1 MDSGSGCIQSK
12 ELIFQIKER
21 FEMRRLQGLVLVTL
35 IFALGYVSSARG
47 GDDPVQ
53 ELTKIKEQWSEA
65 EVKRDVGYLDQLFAK
80 DFDMFNA
87 RGHFNK
93 EQMIQSLKDP
103 DLKFTELHSDN
114 IQVRLYGNVAV
125 MTDHVKARGIAKGKE
140 FSRESRFVR
149 IFVREHK
156 KWQAVLAQS
165 TPLTPD
171 PAAQK

>member
-1 MDSGSGCIQSK
+1 MQGKD
-12 ELIFQIKER
+12 LIFQINER
-21 FEMRRLQGLVLVTL
+21 FEMRRWQVLVLVPL
-35 IFALGYVSSARG
+35 LFALVYVSNVRG

-65 EVKRDVGYLDQLFAK
+65 ELKRDLGYLDQLFAK

-93 EQMIQSLKDP
+93 EQMLESLKDP
-103 DLKFTELHSDN
+103 DLTFTELHSDN

-140 FSRESRFVR
+140 FNRESRFVR

-165 TPLTPD
+165 TPITAD
-171 PAAQK
+171 AAAQK

>member
-1 MDSGSGCIQSK
+1 
-12 ELIFQIKER
+12 
-21 FEMRRLQGLVLVTL
+21 MRRLQVLVFVTL
-35 IFALGYVSSARG
+35 VFVLGYVSSVRG

-65 EVKRDVGYLDQLFAK
+65 EVKRDIGYLEQLFAE

-93 EQMIQSLKDP
+93 EQMLQSLKDP
-103 DLKFTELHSDN
+103 DLTFTELHSDN

-125 MTDHVKARGIAKGKE
+125 MTDHVTAHGVAKGKE

-149 IFVREHK
+149 IFVREHG

-165 TPLTPD
+165 TPLTSD
-171 PAAQK
+171 SAAQK

>member
-1 MDSGSGCIQSK
+1 
-12 ELIFQIKER
+12 
-21 FEMRRLQGLVLVTL
+21 MRRLQVLVFVTL
-35 IFALGYVSSARG
+35 ICALGYVSSVRG
-47 GDDPVQ
+47 SDDPVQ

-65 EVKRDVGYLDQLFAK
+65 EVKRDIGYLDQLFAK
-80 DFDMFNA
+80 DFDVFNA

-93 EQMIQSLKDP
+93 EQMLQSIKDP
-103 DLKFTELHSDN
+103 DLTFTELHSDN

-125 MTDHVKARGIAKGKE
+125 MTDHVTARGLAKGKA

-149 IFVREHK
+149 IFVREHR

-165 TPLTPD
+165 TPLASD

>member
-1 MDSGSGCIQSK
+1 
-12 ELIFQIKER
+12 
-21 FEMRRLQGLVLVTL
+21 MRRWQALVLVPL
-35 IFALGYVSSARG
+35 LFALGYVSNVRG

-53 ELTKIKEQWSEA
+53 ELTKIKEQWSQA
-65 EVKRDVGYLDQLFAK
+65 EVKRDLGYLDQLFAK

-93 EQMIQSLKDP
+93 EQMLESLKDP
-103 DLKFTELHSDN
+103 DLTFTELHSDN

-140 FSRESRFVR
+140 FNRESRFVR
-149 IFVREHK
+149 IFVREHR

-165 TPLTPD
+165 TPITSD
-171 PAAQK
+171 AAAQK